1 MSAKS
6 RQALKAVGK
15 GQATSDVMEAIIR
28 GMGSAHGKTNLARDN
43 DGAKFVGPKTR
54 TPTYKTAKGLS
65 RLLSEASVLCS
76 LDMKEEGG
84 WCRYYRTVF
93 FPDLPGFLSPPF
105 L

>member
-65 RLLSEASVLCS
+65 RLLSEASGLC
-76 LDMKEEGG
+76 LDVKEEGD
-84 WCRYYRTVF
+84 WRRYYRIVF
-93 FPDLPGFLSPPF
+93 FPDLPGFLSPPSP
-105 L
+105 